1 MDVRPGVRLSKYNG
15 GIREWFYEMKND
27 SHYSIYL
34 RNGSA
39 FKYVLS
45 LSLSVMT
52 YSYLSIFRCDCTVK
66 IDGVEQG
73 TFRLNPYCGYSIERP
88 VNEGKTGRFTFVS
101 EEAIEAMT
109 EKERDQA
116 GISLDNADNGL
127 VEARFVPEAAYLAT
141 LPRQMTVDKPMSRRR
156 MRTSKMKSAWE
167 KRAEAVTVQD
177 ISTTHEDTD
186 WATPALALLASSSS
200 SSSDYDEYLEEA
212 SSTYV
217 SGATMLKGTSDQL
230 QWRAT
235 NLQMAEEAA
244 VVIKARLV
252 VRKPDAQVAAEI
264 D

>member
-116 GISLDNADNGL
+116 GVSLDNADNGL
-127 VEARFVPEAAYLAT
+127 VEARFVPETAYLAT
-141 LPRQMTVDKPMSRRR
+141 LPRQMHVENKPMSRRMR
-156 MRTSKMKSAWE
+156 MSKMKSACE
-167 KRAEAVTVQD
+167 KKAEAVTVQD
-177 ISTTHEDTD
+177 ISTPHEETE
-186 WATPALALLASSSS
+186 WASPLALLASSSS
-200 SSSDYDEYLEEA
+200 SSSDYDEYMEEA
-212 SSTYV
+212 SRTYV